1 MEKKYPSTFE
11 MIRGHGLIAMLVPLL
26 ISTSMAFIITGQL
39 NTPGLLLA
47 ALVGF
52 SIHISMNVYND
63 IYDTKQGS
71 DTLDSSKSFFSG
83 GSAVLVSNPE
93 LEGKMFTIA
102 RAGLLLG
109 FLGTLGLMYVSEAHL
124 WLVFIFIFLT
134 ASFLSKYYTAR
145 PFKFAYRGLG
155 EIVVWFGF
163 GPLAILLGAAAQGVP
178 FHPLILSIMPVTG
191 LSTLLF
197 SWSGEMVDMPYDMKA
212 NKRGLVLRIGLKN
225 SIYMLF
231 IFHMLLTIN
240 VLFVS
245 YLLRDGWILVLAM
258 IPYLIMLP
266 KIFADFRGSV
276 RDRENVLK
284 GAKMNFFS
292 FLVFSLSIMLGFIM
306 MALNSI

>member
-1 MEKKYPSTFE
+1 MENKHPGTFE

-26 ISTSMAFIITGQL
+26 ISTCMAIIITGRL
-39 NTPGLLLA
+39 NTSGLLLA
-47 ALVGF
+47 AVVGF

-71 DTLDSSKSFFSG
+71 DTLDSSKSLFSG
-83 GSAVLVSNPE
+83 GSAILLSNPE

-102 RAGLLLG
+102 RAGLLVG
-109 FLGTLGLMYVSEAHL
+109 FLGTLGLMYVSEYHL
-124 WLVFIFIFLT
+124 WPVFIFIYLT

-178 FHPLILSIMPVTG
+178 FHPLILSIMPITG
-191 LSTLLF
+191 ISTLLF
-197 SWSGEMVDMPYDMKA
+197 AWSGEMVDMPYDMQA

-225 SIYMLF
+225 SIYVLF
-231 IFHMLLTIN
+231 ILHMLLIGN

-245 YLLRDGWILVLAM
+245 YILTDGWIIVLTM
-258 IPYLIMLP
+258 IPYLIILP
-266 KIFADFRGSV
+266 KIFADLRGSTEH
-276 RDRENVLK
+276 RTKVLK

-292 FLVFSLSIMLGFIM
+292 FLIFSLTIMLGFIM
-306 MALNSI
+306 MALKSI